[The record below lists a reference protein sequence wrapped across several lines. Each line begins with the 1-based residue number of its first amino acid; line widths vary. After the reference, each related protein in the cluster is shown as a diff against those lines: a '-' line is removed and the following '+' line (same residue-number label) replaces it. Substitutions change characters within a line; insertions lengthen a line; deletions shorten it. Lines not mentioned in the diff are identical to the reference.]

1 MSFVM
6 QTVAGILR
14 GGGGGSPMH
23 PIEGGNATVN
33 NGCSCHK
40 HPSRCCHK
48 VDSLA
53 AGSSFSN
60 SFECIN
66 DDFND

>member
-14 GGGGGSPMH
+14 GGGGSPMH
-23 PIEGGNATVN
+23 PIEGGGSESTN
-33 NGCSCHK
+33 NGCGSHK

-48 VDSLA
+48 ADSLA
-53 AGSSFSN
+53 AGNSFSN

-66 DDFND
+66 DDLND